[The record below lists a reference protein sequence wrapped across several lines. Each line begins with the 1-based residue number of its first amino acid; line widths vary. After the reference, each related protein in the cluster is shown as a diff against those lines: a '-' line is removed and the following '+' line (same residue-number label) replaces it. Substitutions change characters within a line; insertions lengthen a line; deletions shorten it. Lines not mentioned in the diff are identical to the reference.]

1 MKSITIKGSERES
14 VGKVATKALR
24 NAGAVPCVIYGG
36 NQPVHFSA
44 DERAFKNL
52 VYTPNAHTV
61 VIELGDKSFNAVLQ
75 DIQVHPVSDKI
86 LHIDFFQL
94 FDNKE
99 ITMEVPVKITGV
111 SPGVLLGGDLR
122 LNTRRLKVK
131 ALPKNLPDF
140 VEANIS
146 ELQMGNKLYITKL
159 VSDSYKLLHPD
170 NTVVAQVRISRAAM
184 KAAQEAAK
192 AAKAPAKG
200 KRKNN
205 SIQLF
210 FKSISFTTGAFF
222 IYRHKKTVQLERFF
236 YSLNYIRFRIVKFQQ
251 SD

>member
-36 NQPVHFSA
+36 SQPVHFSA
-44 DERAFKNL
+44 DERAFKTL

-61 VIELGDKSFNAVLQ
+61 VIELGDKTFQAILQ
-75 DIQVHPVSDKI
+75 DIQVHPVSDRI

-94 FDNKE
+94 FDDKE
-99 ITMEVPVKITGV
+99 ITMEVPVKVVGV
-111 SPGVLLGGDLR
+111 SPGVLLGGVLR

-140 VEANIS
+140 IDADIS
-146 ELQMGNKLYITKL
+146 PLEMGNKLYITKL
-159 VSDSYKLLHPD
+159 VSDNYKLLHPD

-192 AAKAPAKG
+192 AAKAPA
-200 KRKNN
+200 
-205 SIQLF
+205 
-210 FKSISFTTGAFF
+210 A
-222 IYRHKKTVQLERFF
+222 KK
-236 YSLNYIRFRIVKFQQ
+236 KK
-251 SD
+251 

>member
-24 NAGAVPCVIYGG
+24 NAGAVPCVLYGG
-36 NQPVHFSA
+36 SQPVHFSA
-44 DERAFKNL
+44 DERAFKTL

-61 VIELGDKSFNAVLQ
+61 VIELEGKTFNAILQ

-94 FDNKE
+94 FDDKE
-99 ITMEVPVKITGV
+99 ITMEVPVKVVGV
-111 SPGVLLGGDLR
+111 SPGVLLGGVLR

-140 VEANIS
+140 IDADIS
-146 ELQMGNKLYITKL
+146 PLEMGNKLYVTKL
-159 VSDSYKLLHPD
+159 VSDNYKLLHPE

-192 AAKAPAKG
+192 AAKAPAG
-200 KRKNN
+200 K
-205 SIQLF
+205 
-210 FKSISFTTGAFF
+210 
-222 IYRHKKTVQLERFF
+222 KK
-236 YSLNYIRFRIVKFQQ
+236 K
-251 SD
+251 

>member
-24 NAGAVPCVIYGG
+24 NAGMVPCVLYGG
-36 NQPVHFSA
+36 NQTVHFSA
-44 DERAFKNL
+44 EEIAFKHL

-61 VIELGDKSFNAVLQ
+61 AIELGNQTYSAILQ

-94 FDNKE
+94 FDDKE

-111 SPGVLLGGDLR
+111 SPGVLLGGVLR
-122 LNTRRLKVK
+122 LNTRKLKVK

-140 VEANIS
+140 IEANIS
-146 ELQMGNKLYITKL
+146 NLEMGNKLYVTKL
-159 VSDSYKLLHPD
+159 VAENYKLLHPD

-200 KRKNN
+200 K
-205 SIQLF
+205 
-210 FKSISFTTGAFF
+210 
-222 IYRHKKTVQLERFF
+222 KK
-236 YSLNYIRFRIVKFQQ
+236 
-251 SD
+251 

>member
-1 MKSITIKGSERES
+1 
-14 VGKVATKALR
+14 VL
-24 NAGAVPCVIYGG
+24 YGG

-61 VIELGDKSFNAVLQ
+61 VIDLGEGKSFNAILQ

-94 FDNKE
+94 FDDKE
-99 ITMEVPVKITGV
+99 ITMEVPVKVVGV
-111 SPGVLLGGDLR
+111 SPGVLLGGVLR

-140 VEANIS
+140 IDADIS
-146 ELQMGNKLYITKL
+146 PLEMGNKLYVTKL
-159 VSDSYKLLHPD
+159 ISDKYKLLHPD

-200 KRKNN
+200 K
-205 SIQLF
+205 
-210 FKSISFTTGAFF
+210 
-222 IYRHKKTVQLERFF
+222 KK
-236 YSLNYIRFRIVKFQQ
+236 
-251 SD
+251 

>member
-14 VGKVATKALR
+14 VGKVATKAVR
-24 NAGAVPCVIYGG
+24 NAGAVPCVLYGG
-36 NQPVHFSA
+36 GQPVHFSA
-44 DERAFKNL
+44 DEKEFKNL

-61 VIELGDKSFNAVLQ
+61 VIDLGGKKFDAILQ

-94 FDNKE
+94 KDDKE
-99 ITMEVPVKITGV
+99 IVMEVPVKVTGT
-111 SPGVLLGGDLR
+111 SPGVLLGGVLR
-122 LNTRRLKVK
+122 LNQRRLKVK

-140 VEANIS
+140 VEADITS
-146 ELQMGNKLYITKL
+146 LEMGNKLYVTKL
-159 VSDSYKLLHPD
+159 AASNFKLMHPD

-200 KRKNN
+200 K
-205 SIQLF
+205 
-210 FKSISFTTGAFF
+210 
-222 IYRHKKTVQLERFF
+222 KK
-236 YSLNYIRFRIVKFQQ
+236 
-251 SD
+251 

>member
-24 NAGAVPCVIYGG
+24 NAGAVPCVLYGG

-44 DERAFKNL
+44 DERAFKTL

-61 VIELGDKSFNAVLQ
+61 VIELEGKSFNAILQ

-94 FDNKE
+94 FDDKE
-99 ITMEVPVKITGV
+99 ITMEVPVKIVGT
-111 SPGVLLGGDLR
+111 SKGVLGGGVLR

-140 VEANIS
+140 VEADITPL
-146 ELQMGNKLYITKL
+146 EMGNKLYVTKL
-159 VSDSYKLLHPD
+159 VSDNYKLLHPD

-200 KRKNN
+200 K
-205 SIQLF
+205 
-210 FKSISFTTGAFF
+210 
-222 IYRHKKTVQLERFF
+222 KK
-236 YSLNYIRFRIVKFQQ
+236 
-251 SD
+251 

>member
-14 VGKVATKALR
+14 VGKLATKALR

-44 DERAFKNL
+44 DERAFKTL

-61 VIELGDKSFNAVLQ
+61 VIELGNNSYNAILQ

-94 FDNKE
+94 NENKE
-99 ITMEVPVKITGV
+99 IMMEVPVKVVGT

-122 LNTRRLKVK
+122 LNQRRLKVK

-146 ELQMGNKLYITKL
+146 ELQMGNKLYVTKL
-159 VSDSYKLLHPD
+159 AAGDFKLMHPD
-170 NTVVAQVRISRAAM
+170 NTVVCQVKISRAAM

-200 KRKNN
+200 K
-205 SIQLF
+205 
-210 FKSISFTTGAFF
+210 
-222 IYRHKKTVQLERFF
+222 KK
-236 YSLNYIRFRIVKFQQ
+236 
-251 SD
+251 